1 MTDCI
6 SFKIVLALG
15 LIFFLLIV
23 RTFVG
28 VVPSLMAT
36 VIRWKESL
44 NLEASVKLS
53 RDRNTVAA
61 CAAIFFCLTMITY
74 DVYDPKCLQMLRPD
88 AHFWV
93 LIGIFC
99 LFVAIRTFIEH
110 TIRPRRIQAKS
121 YMAVIRVSY
130 SFLIVMTMLLLL
142 MSGIATVFDISPEHA
157 RNAILWISALTYLL
171 HLVRKLQI
179 LSSSCSIFA
188 GFLYLCALE
197 ILPTGVLIA
206 SAVIF

>member
-6 SFKIVLALG
+6 SFKILLAVG
-15 LIFFLLIV
+15 LIFFLLIIK
-23 RTFVG
+23 TFVG
-28 VVPSLMAT
+28 LVPSLMAT

-53 RDRNTVAA
+53 RDRNTVAI
-61 CAAIFFCLTMITY
+61 CAAILFCLTMITY
-74 DVYDPKCLQMLRPD
+74 DIYDLKCLAALNPD
-88 AHFWV
+88 IHLWI

-99 LFVAIRTFIEH
+99 LFIGIRTFIEH
-110 TIRPRRIQAKS
+110 TIQPRRIQAKT
-121 YMAVIRVSY
+121 YLAVIRVSY
-130 SFLIVMTMLLLL
+130 SFFIVMTMLLLL
-142 MSGIATVFDISPEHA
+142 MSGITTVFGISPEHA

-171 HLVRKLQI
+171 HLLRKLQI
-179 LSSSCSIFA
+179 FNSSCSIFA

>member
-6 SFKIVLALG
+6 SFKITLAIG
-15 LIFFLLIV
+15 LIFFLLII

-28 VVPSLMAT
+28 LVPSLMAT

-74 DVYDPKCLQMLRPD
+74 DIYDLKCLQTLGAD
-88 AHFWV
+88 SHFWV

-110 TIRPRRIQAKS
+110 TIRPRRIQTKS
-121 YMAVIRVSY
+121 YMAVVRVSY
-130 SFLIVMTMLLLL
+130 SFFIVLTMLLLL
-142 MSGIATVFDISPEHA
+142 MSGIATVSNMNPEHTK
-157 RNAILWISALTYLL
+157 NAILWISALTY
-171 HLVRKLQI
+171 QI
-179 LSSSCSIFA
+179 GRA
-188 GFLYLCALE
+188 H
-197 ILPTGVLIA
+197 V
-206 SAVIF
+206 

>member
-15 LIFFLLIV
+15 LIFFLLII

-28 VVPSLMAT
+28 VMPSLMAT

-61 CAAIFFCLTMITY
+61 CAGIFFCLTMIRY
-74 DVYDPKCLQMLRPD
+74 DVYDLKCLQNVGLN
-88 AHFWV
+88 AHFWI

-99 LFVAIRTFIEH
+99 LFIAIRTFIEH

-121 YMAVIRVSY
+121 YVAVVRVSY
-130 SFLIVMTMLLLL
+130 SFFIVLTMLLLL
-142 MSGIATVFDISPEHA
+142 TSGIATVFDISLEHT

-171 HLVRKLQI
+171 HLIRKLQI

>member
-15 LIFFLLIV
+15 LIFFLLII

-99 LFVAIRTFIEH
+99 LFVATRTFIEH

>member
-15 LIFFLLIV
+15 LIFFLLII

-53 RDRNTVAA
+53 RDRNTVAD
-61 CAAIFFCLTMITY
+61 CAAIFFCLIVIRY
-74 DVYDPKCLQMLRPD
+74 DVYDLKCLQNVGLN
-88 AHFWV
+88 AHFWI
-93 LIGIFC
+93 LIGTSC
-99 LFVAIRTFIEH
+99 LFIAVRTFIEH

-121 YMAVIRVSY
+121 YVAVVRVSY
-130 SFLIVMTMLLLL
+130 SFFIVLTMLLLL
-142 MSGIATVFDISPEHA
+142 TSGIATVFDISLEHT

-188 GFLYLCALE
+188 GFLYICALE
-197 ILPTGVLIA
+197 ILPT
-206 SAVIF
+206 

>member
-6 SFKIVLALG
+6 SFKITLAIG
-15 LIFFLLIV
+15 LIFFLLII

-28 VVPSLMAT
+28 LVPSLMAT

-61 CAAIFFCLTMITY
+61 CAAIFFCLTMVTY
-74 DVYDPKCLQMLRPD
+74 DIYDLKCLQTLG
-88 AHFWV
+88 ANSHFWV

-110 TIRPRRIQAKS
+110 TIRPRRIQTKS
-121 YMAVIRVSY
+121 YMAVVRVSY
-130 SFLIVMTMLLLL
+130 SFFIVLTMLLLL
-142 MSGIATVFDISPEHA
+142 MSGIATVSNMNPEHA
-157 RNAILWISALTYLL
+157 KNAILWISALTYLL
-171 HLVRKLQI
+171 HLIRKLQI

>member
-15 LIFFLLIV
+15 LIFFLLII

-61 CAAIFFCLTMITY
+61 CAGIFFCLTMIRY
-74 DVYDPKCLQMLRPD
+74 DVYDLKCLQNVGLN
-88 AHFWV
+88 AHFWI

-99 LFVAIRTFIEH
+99 LFIAIRTFIEH

-121 YMAVIRVSY
+121 YVAVVRVSY
-130 SFLIVMTMLLLL
+130 SFFIVLTMLLLL
-142 MSGIATVFDISPEHA
+142 TSGIATVFDISLEHT

-171 HLVRKLQI
+171 HLIRKLQI

>member
-15 LIFFLLIV
+15 LIFFLLII

-93 LIGIFC
+93 IIGIFC

>member
-6 SFKIVLALG
+6 SFKIILAIG
-15 LIFFLLIV
+15 LIFFLLII

-28 VVPSLMAT
+28 LVPSLMAT

-61 CAAIFFCLTMITY
+61 CAAIFFCLTMIRY
-74 DVYDPKCLQMLRPD
+74 DVYDLKCLQNVGLN
-88 AHFWV
+88 AHFWI

-99 LFVAIRTFIEH
+99 LFIAIRTFIEH

-121 YMAVIRVSY
+121 YVAVVRVSY
-130 SFLIVMTMLLLL
+130 SFFIVLTMLLLL
-142 MSGIATVFDISPEHA
+142 TNGIATVFDISLELT

>member
-15 LIFFLLIV
+15 LIFFLLII

-93 LIGIFC
+93 LIGIFG

>member
-15 LIFFLLIV
+15 LIFFLLII

-130 SFLIVMTMLLLL
+130 SFLIVMTMLLLP